1 MGNALLIQPSDGVET
16 MRFEEQVDNIVLRYP
31 EVRVYGRQPTSP
43 RPFTKEVA
51 DGVALGHRLHGKFL
65 RETATTVFVK
75 PILAVVRKF
84 ARDYAY
90 RVTLRSLRDLED
102 HRLQDIGIERRDIR
116 PIAKALAYGETH
128 HKARLTVTRE
138 AAKTKNTFEIAKAA

>member
-1 MGNALLIQPSDGVET
+1 

-43 RPFTKEVA
+43 RPFTKEV
-51 DGVALGHRLHGKFL
+51 
-65 RETATTVFVK
+65 TVFVK

-116 PIAKALAYGETH
+116 PIARALAYGEAQ

-138 AAKTKNTFEIAKAA
+138 AAKTENTLEVAKAA